1 MTSASR
7 GPPLVV
13 SCASATMEYLQ
24 VKTPFIEKWEK
35 EVLVQQSQ
43 NQGAPDLLSQYID
56 FNKLQDFTSSSVA
69 PPSLPV
75 DSLKKPVTPAPA
87 DAKKRKKEE
96 AKSDETSECG
106 EVVRKELHN
115 AVEKRRRDK
124 INTIITELKELVPN
138 CRHYTNNKATV
149 LHHAAEHIK
158 MLSQQNQE
166 LNDANRRLQESN
178 AHLIAEL
185 TEMHRVL
192 WGHHQHMTSAQPGSL
207 LQSALHP
214 FPTGS
219 L

>member
-1 MTSASR
+1 
-7 GPPLVV
+7 
-13 SCASATMEYLQ
+13 MEYLQ

-43 NQGAPDLLSQYID
+43 SGSQDLLSQYLD
-56 FNKLQDFTSSSVA
+56 YNKLQDFTSSSVV
-69 PPSLPV
+69 PPVLPV
-75 DSLKKPVTPAPA
+75 DPLKKQLAPVVPPA
-87 DAKKRKKEE
+87 DPKKRKKEDATPRYE
-96 AKSDETSECG
+96 ETSEAADC
-106 EVVRKELHN
+106 VRKELHN

-158 MLSQQNQE
+158 MLSQQNQD
-166 LNDANRRLQESN
+166 LSDANRRLQESN

-192 WGHHQHMTSAQPGSL
+192 WGHHQQLAGAQSGSM
-207 LQSALHP
+207 QPP
-214 FPTGS
+214 FPSS
-219 L
+219 LPPQ